1 MDEKSR
7 PLDEF
12 TQNAQALTRAKFHKK
27 EDGHMI
33 LEPHDFKSIDPATFS
48 ALKERYP
55 IYNTLPRGP
64 IPGNL
69 EPLAKGLGPR
79 AFKEQFEDTWAS
91 TNLAYAAAVRTY
103 VQLEQLKEDKKP
115 PSKKVL
121 QDAAFAILTIS
132 NIQARA
138 LQQYKH
144 HCARTVAPHAI
155 KPGTNRSPIAPNSEE
170 KAILA
175 AAQLDTQLTRARQE
189 RIRERGRG
197 HTRYTP
203 WQHRTHQYEP
213 RGNTRPFHGPRDN
226 QQYNQQ
232 PGRQFGRPYTSY
244 PSHSRDTSRAH
255 N

>member
-1 MDEKSR
+1 MDGKSR

-115 PSKKVL
+115 PSKKKCYKTPL
-121 QDAAFAILTIS
+121 SPYSQYPI
-132 NIQARA
+132 
-138 LQQYKH
+138 YKH
-144 HCARTVAPHAI
+144 GRYNNINIIVPELSRPTQSSLEQTGPPSRPI
-155 KPGTNRSPIAPNSEE
+155 LKRKPYSPRHNW
-170 KAILA
+170 
-175 AAQLDTQLTRARQE
+175 TR
-189 RIRERGRG
+189 
-197 HTRYTP
+197 
-203 WQHRTHQYEP
+203 
-213 RGNTRPFHGPRDN
+213 N
-226 QQYNQQ
+226 
-232 PGRQFGRPYTSY
+232 
-244 PSHSRDTSRAH
+244 
-255 N
+255 